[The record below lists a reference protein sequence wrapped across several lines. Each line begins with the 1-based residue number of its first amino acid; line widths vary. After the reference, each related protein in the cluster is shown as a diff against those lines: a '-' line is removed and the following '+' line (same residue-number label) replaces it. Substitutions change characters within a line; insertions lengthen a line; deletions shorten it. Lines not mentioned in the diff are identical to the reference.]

1 MGRRASR
8 NHFAGTCLSERASLV
23 LWEEGDWRCEFNPGL
38 AGVGRLEV
46 YQADQLILA
55 EEALSGPSAAQR
67 AEILRQRL
75 LRGNLWP
82 TKAPTC
88 PKCGVECVS
97 LVAVPRCC
105 TFAATGAASSG
116 HTIDRH
122 RLVARVR
129 RGNQHVKACMNGSGL
144 VTAFNLLG

>member
-75 LRGNLWP
+75 LRGNLGP

-88 PKCGVECVS
+88 PKCG
-97 LVAVPRCC
+97 
-105 TFAATGAASSG
+105 G
-116 HTIDRH
+116 
-122 RLVARVR
+122 RVR
-129 RGNQHVKACMNGSGL
+129 
-144 VTAFNLLG
+144 VTGGRAPLLYFRCDRCGVVGTYNPTGTDS